1 MTTRVSA
8 AHAKA
13 QLSSLA
19 AAVAY
24 GGERV
29 IIERHGK
36 PLAALVSLGD
46 LERLEADG
54 ATSQQP
60 QGALALAGA
69 WREVDDEVMESLVED
84 IYAQRRQDPGRE
96 VKLEV

>member
-8 AHAKA
+8 AYAKA

-29 IIERHGK
+29 IIERRGK
-36 PLAALVSLGD
+36 PLAALVSVDD
-46 LERLEADG
+46 LERLEAERT
-54 ATSQQP
+54 TSTRP
-60 QGALALAGA
+60 QGALALVGA
-69 WREVDDEVMESLVED
+69 WREVDDKVIDALIED
-84 IYAQRRQDPGRE
+84 IYAQREQEFGRE
-96 VKLEV
+96 VQLEV

>member
-1 MTTRVSA
+1 MAAEVANGGQRV
-8 AHAKA
+8 
-13 QLSSLA
+13 
-19 AAVAY
+19 V
-24 GGERV
+24 
-29 IIERHGK
+29 IERRGE

-54 ATSQQP
+54 PTSQQP

-69 WREVDDEVMESLVED
+69 WREVDDEVIESLVED

>member
-29 IIERHGK
+29 IIERRGK
-36 PLAALVSLGD
+36 PLAALVSVDD
-46 LERLEADG
+46 LERLEAERT
-54 ATSQQP
+54 TSARP
-60 QGALALAGA
+60 LGALALTGA
-69 WREVDDEVMESLVED
+69 WREVDDEDMESLIEE
-84 IYAQRRQDPGRE
+84 IYAQREQDSGRE
-96 VKLEV
+96 VNLEF